1 MGQPAAYNKILA
13 FPTRHSPSSPQT
25 HQTWVLGLQGHK
37 LPEWCHVGRL
47 RRWGRW
53 RRVKNVVVTGD
64 EVGVGMVGH
73 RELLHGTCLD
83 QLLRESKAGPMHQQG
98 QGTPPAKGSYYTQT

>member
-1 MGQPAAYNKILA
+1 MLTIKSLP
-13 FPTRHSPSSPQT
+13 FPFCIPPPSPQT

-37 LPEWCHVGRL
+37 LSEWCHVGRL

-53 RRVKNVVVTGD
+53 RGVKNVVVTGD

-83 QLLRESKAGPMHQQG
+83 QLLRESKAGPMHQG
-98 QGTPPAKGSYYTQT
+98 QNTPS